1 MRISTVPVVGSAL
14 IALLGVLVE
23 PALCDS
29 PPWKWQNP
37 TPTGSTLRSV
47 TFLDATTVFAIGDN
61 GAAVRSNNAGLS
73 WINIDTATGH
83 SLHDV
88 SFADELKGW
97 IGSQGLVFTT
107 SDLSLIHI
115 SEPTRLL
122 SIS

>member
-47 TFLDATTVFAIGDN
+47 TFLDATTVIAIGDN

-88 SFADELKGW
+88 SFAARFSERQDAE
-97 IGSQGLVFTT
+97 GSKCQ
-107 SDLSLIHI
+107 
-115 SEPTRLL
+115 PLL
-122 SIS
+122 SVPLPAAEQ